1 MRYFETTERVTTAR
15 ALIDLRDARDD
26 LSIEIN
32 ILEDSD
38 RIDPAEMSTLKRK
51 LGILDYRIA
60 SHRKLIGCLTT

>member
-1 MRYFETTERVTTAR
+1 MRYFETTERVTTDR

-32 ILEDSD
+32 ILQDSD
-38 RIDPAEMSTLKRK
+38 EIDPAEMSTLRRK

-60 SHRKLIGCLTT
+60 SHRKPIGA